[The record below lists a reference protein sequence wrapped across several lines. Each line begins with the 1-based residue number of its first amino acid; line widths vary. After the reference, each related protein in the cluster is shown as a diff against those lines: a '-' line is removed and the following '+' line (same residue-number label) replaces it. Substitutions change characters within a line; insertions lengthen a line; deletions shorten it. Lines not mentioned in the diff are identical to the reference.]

1 MPITIDTLA
10 AQRTMEAAG
19 IEPAHAEAIVNAFA
33 HTGDQIAT
41 KADIQSLE
49 QRLEV
54 EITGVKTEVAAVKT
68 EVAAVRE
75 SVKTE
80 VAAVTTEITAVKAS
94 LETEVTAVKTE
105 FTARINALETKLE
118 AKIDSKISALGNRIL
133 AAMLAFG
140 GLLYAALRIF

>member
-19 IEPAHAEAIVNAFA
+19 IEPAHAEAIVTAFA
-33 HTGDQIAT
+33 HTGDQVAT
-41 KADIQSLE
+41 KADLQSLEQRLE

-68 EVAAVRE
+68 EVAAV
-75 SVKTE
+75 KTE
-80 VAAVTTEITAVKAS
+80 VAAVK
-94 LETEVTAVKTE
+94 TEVATAKTA
-105 FTARINALETKLE
+105 FTARMAALE
-118 AKIDSKISALGNRIL
+118 AKVDSKISALGNRIL

>member
-1 MPITIDTLA
+1 MPVTIDTLA

-19 IEPAHAEAIVNAFA
+19 IEPEHAEAIVNAFA
-33 HTGDQIAT
+33 HTGDQVAT
-41 KADIQSLE
+41 KADIRSLE

-68 EVAAVRE
+68 EVA
-75 SVKTE
+75 
-80 VAAVTTEITAVKAS
+80 VA
-94 LETEVTAVKTE
+94 KTE

-140 GLLYAALRIF
+140 GLLYAALRMF

>member
-33 HTGDQIAT
+33 HTGDQVAT
-41 KADIQSLE
+41 KADIQRLE

-54 EITGVKTEVAAVKT
+54 EISGVKTDMAAMKVAFTAQMDAFKT
-68 EVAAVRE
+68 E
-75 SVKTE
+75 
-80 VAAVTTEITAVKAS
+80 
-94 LETEVTAVKTE
+94 
-105 FTARINALETKLE
+105 LE
-118 AKIDSKISALGNRIL
+118 AKIDSKVSAVGNRIL

>member
-33 HTGDQIAT
+33 HTGDQVAT
-41 KADIQSLE
+41 KADIRSLEQRLE

-54 EITGVKTEVAAVKT
+54 EITGVKTEVAAVKA
-68 EVAAVRE
+68 EVAAV
-75 SVKTE
+75 KTD
-80 VAAVTTEITAVKAS
+80 VA
-94 LETEVTAVKTE
+94 AVKTE
-105 FTARINALETKLE
+105 FTARMDALETKLE
-118 AKIDSKISALGNRIL
+118 SKIDSKISALGNRLL

>member
-19 IEPAHAEAIVNAFA
+19 IEPAHAEAIVTAFA
-33 HTGDQIAT
+33 HTGDQVAT
-41 KADIQSLE
+41 KADIRSLE
-49 QRLEV
+49 QRLEQCLEV

-68 EVAAVRE
+68 EVAA
-75 SVKTE
+75 
-80 VAAVTTEITAVKAS
+80 A
-94 LETEVTAVKTE
+94 KTE

>member
-68 EVAAVRE
+68 EVAAV
-75 SVKTE
+75 
-80 VAAVTTEITAVKAS
+80 
-94 LETEVTAVKTE
+94 KTE
-105 FTARINALETKLE
+105 FTARMAALE
-118 AKIDSKISALGNRIL
+118 AQVDSKISALGNRIL

-140 GLLYAALRIF
+140 GLLYAALRIL